1 MAKMRVGIV
10 LAASRRSMKCRC
22 SQRRISWKRLINR
35 ASMWFCWVLINRGC
49 GISTTPATTC
59 STHRILPAHCP
70 APFHGDSGADPGRE
84 AQQLINAES
93 GQPLAAI
100 DVIFPIVHGTLGED
114 GSCRDAAHGESAVR
128 RLRCAGLCSL
138 YGQRRDQTS
147 AARRRARRRPVY
159 HTHPRQPRAVQLCR
173 CRSEAGPAAV
183 R

>member
-35 ASMWFCWVLINRGC
+35 ASMWFCWVLINR
-49 GISTTPATTC
+49 AVAYQ
-59 STHRILPAHCP
+59 RRRQLPAQRTGSCPHCP

-114 GSCRDAAHGESAVR
+114 GSLQDAAHGESAVR
-128 RLRCAGLCSL
+128 RLRCAGLCGL

-173 CRSEAGPAAV
+173 CRSEAWPAAV